1 MMLQRLKARLVIELA
16 CGGLMVRAPAALR
29 ALVGLG

>member
-1 MMLQRLKARLVIELA
+1 MLRRLKARLVIELA
-16 CGGLMVRAPAALR
+16 YGGLIVRAPAALR